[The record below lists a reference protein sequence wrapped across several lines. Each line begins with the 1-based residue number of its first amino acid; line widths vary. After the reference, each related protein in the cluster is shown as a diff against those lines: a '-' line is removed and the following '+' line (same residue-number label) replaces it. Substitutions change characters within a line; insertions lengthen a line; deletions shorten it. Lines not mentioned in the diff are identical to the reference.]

1 MNDNMSSNLKII
13 IVGKS
18 GTGKTS
24 FVNRWVKN
32 KFVETYKATIV
43 SEYSSKTYKY
53 QDKIYHINLWDIA
66 GQDHFAQITKTF
78 AKDAHGCITMADATE
93 PVSLTETIK
102 WKNVLDDTET
112 FADGGK
118 LPNILVENKAD
129 LIEDGEG
136 EASDSKKLEEF
147 SKNNGFDGC
156 FRTSAKTNLNI
167 DNTIEKLMSIIVSR
181 LTAVSEKENNVDKKC
196 LLIDPENHSE
206 KDKYRT
212 KQGGCC

>member
-1 MNDNMSSNLKII
+1 MNDKMSSNLKII

-24 FVNRWVKN
+24 FVNRWIKN

-66 GQDHFAQITKTF
+66 GQDHYAQVTKTF
-78 AKDAHGCITMADATE
+78 AKDAHGCITMA
-93 PVSLTETIK
+93 ETIN

-112 FADGGK
+112 FPDGGK

-129 LIEDGEG
+129 LIEDGE
-136 EASDSKKLEEF
+136 AADSKKLEEF
-147 SKNNGFDGC
+147 SKTNGFDGC

-167 DNTIEKLMSIIVSR
+167 DNTIDKLMSIIVSR
-181 LTAVSEKENNVDKKC
+181 LTAVSEKENNMDRKS
-196 LLIDPENHSE
+196 LLIDPENHSD

-212 KQGGCC
+212 KQSSCC